1 MKTLMIEIKGM
12 ECEGCAINVKNSLK
26 KIKGIIN
33 IEVNL
38 NEGLAYI
45 EINDKINLN
54 KIEREIREKI
64 NNTGYVTGQIREL
77 EE

>member
-1 MKTLMIEIKGM
+1 MSDKFYEEKEKWARELRRKE
-12 ECEGCAINVKNSLK
+12 ADWDF
-26 KIKGIIN
+26 IN